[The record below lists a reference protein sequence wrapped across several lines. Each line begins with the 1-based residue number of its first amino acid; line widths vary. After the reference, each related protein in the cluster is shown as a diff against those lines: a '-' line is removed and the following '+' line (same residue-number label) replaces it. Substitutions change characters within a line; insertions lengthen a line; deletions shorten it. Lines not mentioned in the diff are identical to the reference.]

1 MWVGSSLE
9 CTSDGNTLE
18 EVRAA
23 GYNMSCTFIPLE
35 NNLVAFYQNIEVI
48 IYRDIN
54 ILAIVYIQ
62 VKKEITIPAGSD
74 LLLRCSDIGK
84 YKIEGR

>member
-48 IYRDIN
+48 IFRDIN

>member
-23 GYNMSCTFIPLE
+23 GYNMSCTFIPVE

-48 IYRDIN
+48 ILRDISN
-54 ILAIVYIQ
+54 LLIGYVQ

-84 YKIEGR
+84 YRIEGE

>member
-48 IYRDIN
+48 FFRDIN